1 MATNVVL
8 NGVTYSIPAVGDSGW
23 GASLSSFLVAVPTGV
38 LTKAGGSF
46 ALTAGVDFGASY
58 GLSSISYASR
68 STPATAG
75 VFRLG
80 NTQAVSWRN
89 QANTSN
95 LDLSV
100 NASNVLT
107 FNSVPVLSTA
117 ATGVQTFLTTP
128 SSANL
133 AAAVTDETGSGAL
146 VFATSPTLVTPTLGT
161 PASGTLTNCTGLPVG
176 SGISGLGSGV
186 ATFLATPSSANLRTA
201 ITDETGSGALVFATS
216 PNLVTPALGTP
227 SSGILTS
234 CTGLPV
240 STGIA
245 GLGSGVATF
254 LATPSSANLLAA
266 MTDETG
272 TGALVFATSPTL
284 VTPALGTPSSGT
296 LTSCTGLPI
305 DGGTTGTLPIARG
318 GTGLTALGSPTQ
330 ALRVN
335 AGGTA
340 LEYFTITGT
349 GDVVGPA
356 SSTSDHVVLFD
367 GTTGKLLKGAG
378 FTGSDVGRL
387 STTQIFTGDKTFQG
401 ALTIPGSITMAANT
415 FARSGAHNLT
425 LTTTGTTNVTLPTTG
440 TLAITGAN
448 TFTAAQ
454 TINTASNQI
463 VLSSG
468 VNQLTLNS
476 GTSTATRIYTVPDV
490 GGTAQFVM
498 TAGTQNSIG
507 GAKTFTSLLTA
518 SAGLTVSGGSA
529 ANLSLWSASNVLNL
543 RGGTSGLDILNTSNA
558 VIADF
563 QDNGNIAFDTSTL
576 FVDAVNNRVGIGTT
590 GPVAPLVIDAL
601 SFNGQIGFGR
611 NTTAVGYGFIGAR
624 DTSALEVYTGGTTSG
639 SPAIGTKLIDVTHTG
654 SVTLGPPV
662 VAATDGVAHFVRT
675 GDQGT
680 TLNVSSA
687 NAGTIQFAN
696 AAVSAASPLIA
707 GTTNDAGN
715 AHGLFIGAFTND
727 GTTGGDMCF
736 DVRENDN
743 TDFATTA
750 NNAFVWRRFGNA
762 LISTTRAGSVT
773 LGPSA
778 GGVNH
783 TIYCGDAGSGT
794 ARSIL
799 IRPDAAFTTTNDENW
814 IGTAGRLATSAD
826 AAIGSLK
833 NASINPTGLLY
844 LRTEDNI
851 GTYLWVDNAD
861 QFRIGTVKTQVGTTN
876 GTVVGTQTSDERLK
890 QNIQPISYGL
900 EKVMQLEPL
909 QFDKDGVHCLGFG
922 AQRTQSVLPEAV
934 FDTKDFVFGDDE
946 PSKLGMEYVQVIPVL
961 TKAIQEL
968 SAKLDA
974 ALARIAKLEG

>member
-216 PNLVTPALGTP
+216 PTLVTPALGTP

-415 FARSGAHNLT
+415 FTRSGAHNLT

-476 GTSTATRIYTVPDV
+476 GTSAAARTYTVPDV
-490 GGTAQFVM
+490 GATGTFAMRADKLSAFAA
-498 TAGTQNSIG
+498 TTSAELAGIISDETGSG
-507 GAKTFTSLLTA
+507 KLVFADAPTFN
-518 SAGLTVSGGSA
+518 GLTLGGGSA
-529 ANLSLWSASNVLNL
+529 ANLSLWSASNTLNL
-543 RGGTSGLDILNTSNA
+543 RGGTSGLDIYNTS
-558 VIADF
+558 
-563 QDNGNIAFDTSTL
+563 
-576 FVDAVNNRVGIGTT
+576 GT
-590 GPVAPLVIDAL
+590 VV
-601 SFNGQIGFGR
+601 
-611 NTTAVGYGFIGAR
+611 V
-624 DTSALEVYTGGTTSG
+624 
-639 SPAIGTKLIDVTHTG
+639 DVTDAG
-654 SVTLGPPV
+654 NVTLGPP
-662 VAATDGVAHFVRT
+662 
-675 GDQGT
+675 
-680 TLNVSSA
+680 
-687 NAGTIQFAN
+687 
-696 AAVSAASPLIA
+696 
-707 GTTNDAGN
+707 
-715 AHGLFIGAFTND
+715 
-727 GTTGGDMCF
+727 
-736 DVRENDN
+736 
-743 TDFATTA
+743 
-750 NNAFVWRRFGNA
+750 
-762 LISTTRAGSVT
+762 
-773 LGPSA
+773 A

-783 TIYCGDAGSGT
+783 TVYCGSAGGGT
-794 ARSIL
+794 KYFLVRPNAIL
-799 IRPDAAFTTTNDENW
+799 NTANDENYVGVAGRQLVDPDAAISTIK
-814 IGTAGRLATSAD
+814 IGTQ
-826 AAIGSLK
+826 
-833 NASINPTGLLY
+833 NPTGFLW
-844 LRTEDNI
+844 LRAEDNA
-851 GTYLWVDNAD
+851 GSHLWVDNSD
-861 QFRIGTVKTQVGTTN
+861 NLRTSTSKSHVGTTS
-876 GTVVGTQTSDERLK
+876 GTFIGGPSASGRYTPTLTAGTNVSAVGTSQSSHYSRVGDTVTVSAYVTGTTTSSTNTL
-890 QNIQPISYGL
+890 
-900 EKVMQLEPL
+900 
-909 QFDKDGVHCLGFG
+909 
-922 AQRTQSVLPEAV
+922 
-934 FDTKDFVFGDDE
+934 
-946 PSKLGMEYVQVIPVL
+946 SKLRFSLPIASDLAAGDVCGVGSVIRV
-961 TKAIQEL
+961 TATIT
-968 SAKLDA
+968 SAPAVVVAETASNLISVEWISPTTSAVEIYFTCQYEIK
-974 ALARIAKLEG
+974 

>member
-507 GAKTFTSLLTA
+507 GAKTFTSLLTT

-529 ANLSLWSASNVLNL
+529 ADLSIWSASNVLNL
-543 RGGTSGLDILNTSNA
+543 RGGTSGLDIYNTSG
-558 VIADF
+558 VV
-563 QDNGNIAFDTSTL
+563 T
-576 FVDAVNNRVGIGTT
+576 V
-590 GPVAPLVIDAL
+590 
-601 SFNGQIGFGR
+601 
-611 NTTAVGYGFIGAR
+611 
-624 DTSALEVYTGGTTSG
+624 
-639 SPAIGTKLIDVTHTG
+639 DVTNAG
-654 SVTLGPPV
+654 AVTLGPPV

-680 TLNVSSA
+680 TLNISST

-696 AAVSAASPLIA
+696 ASTSAASPLIA
-707 GTTNDAGN
+707 GTTNDTGN

-743 TDFATTA
+743 TDFTTTA
-750 NNAFVWRRFGNA
+750 NNAFVWRRFGNV
-762 LISTTRAGSVT
+762 IMSTTRAGSIT

-778 GGVNH
+778 GGVDHHVWLGESGATGPRVLYVKSAAALGN
-783 TIYCGDAGSGT
+783 GGSNQ
-794 ARSIL
+794 
-799 IRPDAAFTTTNDENW
+799 IRINDGTTNDYLSMGVYKHSGVSQGCGFFNIKASGTSRYFYTDTSGNLRYSGTVTD
-814 IGTAGRLATSAD
+814 IGTSGGTFIGGPSASGRYT
-826 AAIGSLK
+826 
-833 NASINPTGLLY
+833 PT
-844 LRTEDNI
+844 
-851 GTYLWVDNAD
+851 V
-861 QFRIGTVKTQVGTTN
+861 TN
-876 GTVVGTQTSDERLK
+876 GTNVTVSTAASSHYSRVGDQVIVSVGVGSITTTSASNTASALYVTLPIASNFTSTSDL
-890 QNIQPISYGL
+890 YGGGGIHRGTATL
-900 EKVMQLEPL
+900 GST
-909 QFDKDGVHCLGFG
+909 GVICYADVTNDRAEIRWCSQTTG
-922 AQRTQSVLPEAV
+922 ASDLIVTFQYEI
-934 FDTKDFVFGDDE
+934 K
-946 PSKLGMEYVQVIPVL
+946 
-961 TKAIQEL
+961 
-968 SAKLDA
+968 
-974 ALARIAKLEG
+974 